1 MTIPKLAQ
9 QLYFD
14 TPKQEDEEVLFV
26 EPVQDEEQVVKELD
40 QQDVEQPTQAIPALA
55 KELYFKEDQPS
66 SDGISLSREIAYGTA
81 QEMTALGSAFQITKA
96 GLRSAF
102 DSDLTY
108 EEARAEGE
116 AKRQTEISKDFPE
129 FKNRPETLGVTTGR
143 MAQALADPVTF
154 FIPWAK
160 AAKAGRIAS
169 LTTAGTFGATDIALR
184 QEALYGEVTP
194 AEIGMGFGLGVLGGA
209 VGEAGISLYNRAVK
223 SKVTVRNSKG
233 INIDK
238 DVVIPAATEMP
249 TITPQNASAVNKTFQ
264 ETYDKTIDVTENLG
278 SLTTQL
284 RDIGKRQKEIKDLRT
299 KIENDFKTTVNR
311 VNRDDELYDLQFNAY
326 SKLKDTPVQKI
337 QLEKET
343 KLLKKQAKELDDKLF
358 MIYTKDM
365 PTNLLDV
372 YETSVLTG
380 FKNGALSEN
389 FARGLVSELV
399 KPIFG
404 GLTGFGVGSVLTG
417 EDQGNNT
424 ALGFAAAGAM
434 MMGFQKRIQSKEF
447 KLIPTKLKDAMGEEF
462 VSSLKRSRWNKLKS
476 LTAASHVQ
484 DLLAWSNPTIAFN
497 TKMYKMQGGGVKLGK
512 VAKELGVEEEAT
524 LQLGYWKNRYAEM
537 LSQNDDE
544 VLILAGR
551 LANERNLKSKQFSFL
566 TPQDKVN
573 PRFNEAYNLSLKID
587 TFTNDFKI
595 YAQTRGLDFTEET
608 QYGLTQIL
616 NRSAVNAENYT
627 EVISKL
633 QDAFYLQRVKE
644 LKISKESKELLSIK
658 KIKELNEFDLAKFVL
673 DKKEIKKNKVLKK
686 LYKNAEITAG
696 EYLKTST
703 RQRNNSIWAKEEKD
717 AIFVSNDNVGR
728 SRQQEF
734 VLNAARHFDKDRTL
748 YDQESRAIVS
758 DLFIDDPLET
768 LKALTDNTVKIA
780 EFVKRFGAKGEG
792 IKKLFKD
799 IDLVYKRQADPK
811 SKYKTPRDLYNKV
824 PGIEAAANLEK
835 QKIKDS
841 LEAYFGV
848 YGIESRLTSD
858 GGQTAVM
865 FLQTGLATT
874 RLAKVSIPSM
884 GDYLNTINNSGYK
897 ASFKSARDGF
907 LTLPIAKSIP
917 IIKKYSRKEKT
928 FAKESLGLGI
938 KRKQIDG
945 KEYNILKPE
954 GETILQKSLYTAKSG
969 YYSLT
974 GRKQVDNLIG
984 REISD
989 LILIDKQGKGLGKIQ
1004 KGLTNFT
1011 KDFFE
1016 GVQLG
1021 RVTRISRTFAF
1032 QSGAHRAMDI
1042 ANLVAKGKTKF
1053 FLQSREALQKEMD
1066 SLGLKPKDVRY
1077 LSQFEKLEDALQD
1090 QTARAS
1096 LKKAGI
1102 KAADRDSL
1110 IPTVGNRRLF
1120 SQSQDPRVKFLG
1132 SFLSW
1137 AQAKTSQTNAL
1148 IARVEDG
1155 DAALFLRIAASMPV
1169 YYSIREA
1176 QISLSSNKKYKEAV
1190 AEEDYLEKMSESF
1203 FYSGYGN
1210 LWVEKGRNM
1219 AKYDSTFFE
1228 SIAPVTGFIEDLFEI
1243 VKTPIKLM
1251 TNDEAETLLE
1261 GIGATAKEIS
1271 EVTPIVREFVPLLE
1285 SEEEDKSDLKR
1296 GYTTGGLVEGEDTVP
1311 YTKEDPAD
1319 RVNPYTGEPYQEQMD
1334 RLGFSNG
1341 GENIF
1346 SKLIDSIKEKVPAS
1360 ARLYYDKVIKQD
1372 KNPITEQDFT
1382 AKEYQEIKA
1391 HVKNTLMKDIKNG
1404 KIQFNNNGDAV
1415 YLRKTK
1421 DGRQA
1426 TKPVISGYTKSDGSD
1441 GQIPSFTNVFGNA
1454 SYALRNDSYKDA
1466 VLTIEDVY
1474 DFNFEYGGGFD
1485 SETKYKRGSN
1495 VSFNDETPFLIRD
1508 TKEKAGILNPI
1519 NRSKYIS
1526 ALKQVEPLQ
1535 VVKGNLNSLRP
1546 IAERYAAFRL
1556 PDEKTAEK
1564 LQQEYAPVNVAVGV
1578 PISEIFNEEEW
1589 KSFINTPKPV
1599 SLRQES
1605 PPERLGFDNGGETLS
1620 PDQKMYLT
1628 FYNMAREAGVAYP
1641 AAVAAQ
1647 ASLESS
1653 HGISKLAAEYNNPLG
1668 IKVNRP
1674 SEVAAGQKFVKMK
1687 TKEFENGKEIIREE
1701 PFRVYNNM
1709 AESFVGYKEKVSAPR
1724 YDAIRQAKNE
1734 DEYLTAIQDS
1744 YYASDP
1750 LYAEKTIGI
1759 KNRYAN
1765 LIPKD

>member
-26 EPVQDEEQVVKELD
+26 EPVQDEEQVIKELD

-55 KELYFKEDQPS
+55 RELYFKEDQPS

-194 AEIGMGFGLGVLGGA
+194 AEVGMGFGLGVLGGA

-343 KLLKKQAKELDDKLF
+343 KLLKEQAKELDDKLF

-404 GLTGFGVGSVLTG
+404 GITGFGVGSVLTG

-434 MMGFQKRIQSKEF
+434 MMGFQKRIQSKKF

-462 VSSLKRSRWNKLKS
+462 VSSLRRSRWNRLKS
-476 LTAASHVQ
+476 LTATSHVQ
-484 DLLAWSNPTIAFN
+484 DLMAWSNPTIAFN

-551 LANERNLKSKQFSFL
+551 LANERNLKSNQFSFL

-595 YAQTRGLDFTEET
+595 YAQSRGLDFTEET

-897 ASFKSARDGF
+897 ASFKAARDGF

-917 IIKKYSRKEKT
+917 IIKKYSKKEKT

-954 GETILQKSLYTAKSG
+954 GETTLQKSLYAAKSG

-1110 IPTVGNRRLF
+1110 VPTVGNRRLF

-1228 SIAPVTGFIEDLFEI
+1228 SVAPVTGFIEDLLEI
-1243 VKTPIKLM
+1243 ITTPIKLL

-1261 GIGATAKEIS
+1261 GMGATAKEIS
-1271 EVTPIVREFVPLLE
+1271 EVTPIVRELVPLLE

-1319 RVNPYTGEPYQEQMD
+1319 RVNPYTGEPYQEQMG

-1341 GENIF
+1341 VSLTADEIILQAAAQKRGWTPEQANVLRIHKDLVGWTEADNIPTRTQDDKPEGIGRGKYQVEMDSLRREAAKNNPEEYKKYKDLQGSSSVYVQRYQNFKKKNNIPLTEQEIELFKNKDLDF
-1346 SKLIDSIKEKVPAS
+1346 SKVPEELQDAMFYTDKLEK
-1360 ARLYYDKVIKQD
+1360 KQ
-1372 KNPITEQDFT
+1372 F
-1382 AKEYQEIKA
+1382 
-1391 HVKNTLMKDIKNG
+1391 
-1404 KIQFNNNGDAV
+1404 
-1415 YLRKTK
+1415 
-1421 DGRQA
+1421 
-1426 TKPVISGYTKSDGSD
+1426 
-1441 GQIPSFTNVFGNA
+1441 
-1454 SYALRNDSYKDA
+1454 
-1466 VLTIEDVY
+1466 
-1474 DFNFEYGGGFD
+1474 
-1485 SETKYKRGSN
+1485 
-1495 VSFNDETPFLIRD
+1495 
-1508 TKEKAGILNPI
+1508 
-1519 NRSKYIS
+1519 
-1526 ALKQVEPLQ
+1526 
-1535 VVKGNLNSLRP
+1535 
-1546 IAERYAAFRL
+1546 
-1556 PDEKTAEK
+1556 
-1564 LQQEYAPVNVAVGV
+1564 PVNDLVTG
-1578 PISEIFNEEEW
+1578 
-1589 KSFINTPKPV
+1589 K
-1599 SLRQES
+1599 
-1605 PPERLGFDNGGETLS
+1605 LS
-1620 PDQKMYLT
+1620 HNDAWYKYH
-1628 FYNMAREAGVAYP
+1628 YAGKDK
-1641 AAVAAQ
+1641 
-1647 ASLESS
+1647 
-1653 HGISKLAAEYNNPLG
+1653 SKLNLLNERVAM
-1668 IKVNRP
+1668 RP
-1674 SEVAAGQKFVKMK
+1674 Q
-1687 TKEFENGKEIIREE
+1687 
-1701 PFRVYNNM
+1701 
-1709 AESFVGYKEKVSAPR
+1709 
-1724 YDAIRQAKNE
+1724 
-1734 DEYLTAIQDS
+1734 
-1744 YYASDP
+1744 
-1750 LYAEKTIGI
+1750 
-1759 KNRYAN
+1759 
-1765 LIPKD
+1765 